1 MLQKKEAI
9 TEIIFQI
16 RSGDS
21 TITQMNDGTITIS
34 APDINLESD
43 MCCHQSLQEVS
54 KL

>member
-1 MLQKKEAI
+1 MSHKKKTIAEVV
-9 TEIIFQI
+9 FQI

>member
-1 MLQKKEAI
+1 MSHKKETIA
-9 TEIIFQI
+9 EVVFQI